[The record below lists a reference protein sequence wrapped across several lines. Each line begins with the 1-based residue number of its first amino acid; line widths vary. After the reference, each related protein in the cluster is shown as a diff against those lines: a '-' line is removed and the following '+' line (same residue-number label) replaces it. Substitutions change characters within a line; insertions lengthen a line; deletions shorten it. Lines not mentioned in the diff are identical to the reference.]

1 MAVLGP
7 KPELYRW
14 RRFSQP
20 LSERKKKF
28 DADNVDHW
36 IKRVEQASEYAVS
49 EAFSLKKTSY
59 TRGLHGPVL
68 NLETTDQLLDHD
80 EAYAEAQ
87 ELLSD
92 WMDSKLKLELMSDQ
106 DDADG
111 NPIMPIPSQEPT
123 VAFQTYQKFDELYEY
138 LEEELEDTTVQD
150 YLQHLLQS
158 EVVNSGILEDLR
170 TEDLKE
176 KKKTRDPRM
185 TMDLRHKQ
193 VKENRLRRQKE
204 LELLKQERALKKSA
218 ISEAQKQL
226 QEEKKK
232 KALKAKKEEEE
243 IQKQMVKLRKEMVDR
258 RHLME
263 EARKMEQKRHKLKRS
278 QRLVEF
284 GLLPSMSDNID
295 CEKEELKKEK
305 HIKIQELLNRVD
317 VANKKCLQKYFS
329 AWYKLILDLRLKMG
343 KARALADWKC
353 QLKTLRAWRDHVWS
367 QKLEQE
373 TQKMEYELRDQNR
386 KKLLATEFNR
396 KCILRH
402 CFAEWQ
408 HWSRAEVEKRE
419 LQLKKEETRKKMAKL
434 LEEVA
439 LGKLLPVCSSW
450 DAKSPHETEGAMDQ
464 CVAEIP
470 LIQVDPPIEN
480 AENTDSYSLVKSQK
494 FDHHSPQKPKWAWQV
509 TMKHAALNTQDH
521 AMFAKPTRDYVQ
533 HLGQK
538 STSVFLGPM
547 EHRHAFQQQLIE
559 EQRRQLQEQ
568 QELILKLQEN
578 ERLKAAREEAT
589 RATTATLALDN
600 HVQKTREGKKS
611 NSSNREP
618 LRSEKSQPAVQSRK
632 NLKMVS
638 TTHPLLRAMEER
650 AIERAERR
658 KELEEAKRKREED
671 KLAQMQAEEE
681 ERQREEAAEK
691 EAQLE
696 KRREERKLQKIKE
709 LENQRRLERDQQL
722 LSKAKEHYDMVLLK
736 KKGFE
741 PWKKLIE
748 QAQENVLLAQKH
760 RGCRLKRK
768 CLLAWLH
775 HMQEN
780 LTEKTIKAEQLYSSL
795 LLRRYFRIWMQYKNY
810 LSALEEDA
818 RKHHESSLKK
828 KVFWAWF
835 DLFSEEKT
843 ALWEKQKIA
852 DQYSDRRI
860 MLTVFRTWSKFPAL
874 MKEEREKEKRLEQ
887 LRRRVSEIL
896 PDFRTLQ
903 MDSRQESN

>member
-7 KPELYRW
+7 RPELYRW

-20 LSERKKKF
+20 LSRQKKKF

-49 EAFSLKKTSY
+49 EAFSLKKTSC
-59 TRGLHGPVL
+59 TRGLCGPVL
-68 NLETTDQLLDHD
+68 NLETTDQLMDHD

-106 DDADG
+106 EDANG
-111 NPIMPIPSQEPT
+111 NPIIPIPSQEPI
-123 VAFQTYQKFDELYEY
+123 VAFQKYQKFDELYEY

-158 EVVNSGILEDLR
+158 EVVNSGILKDLR

-176 KKKTRDPRM
+176 KKKTRDPRI

-218 ISEAQKQL
+218 MSEAQKQL

-263 EARKMEQKRHKLKRS
+263 EAWKMERKRHSLKRT

-284 GLLPSMSDNID
+284 GLFPSVSGHID

-305 HIKIQELLNRVD
+305 QIKIQELLNRVD
-317 VANKKCLQKYFS
+317 VANQKCLQKYFS

-343 KARALADWKC
+343 KARAFADWKC

-367 QKLEQE
+367 QNLEQE
-373 TQKMEYELRDQNR
+373 TQKMEHELRDQNR
-386 KKLLATEFNR
+386 KNLLATEFNR

-402 CFAEWQ
+402 CFTEWQ
-408 HWSRAEVEKRE
+408 CWSRAEVEKRE

-434 LEEVA
+434 LGELE

-450 DAKSPHETEGAMDQ
+450 DAKRHHEAEGAMDQ
-464 CVAEIP
+464 CVNFTEVAEIP
-470 LIQVDPPIEN
+470 LIQVDPPAEN

-494 FDHHSPQKPKWAWQV
+494 FDPHSLQKPKWAWQV
-509 TMKHAALNTQDH
+509 TLKHAALNTQDH
-521 AMFAKPTRDYVQ
+521 AMFVNPTRNYLQ
-533 HLGQK
+533 HLGKPKQK
-538 STSVFLGPM
+538 STPIFLGPM
-547 EHRHAFQQQLIE
+547 EHRYAFQQQLIE
-559 EQRRQLQEQ
+559 EQKRQLQEQ

-600 HVQKTREGKKS
+600 HVQKIREGKRA
-611 NSSNREP
+611 NFSNREP
-618 LRSEKSQPAVQSRK
+618 LRSKKSHPAVQSRK

-681 ERQREEAAEK
+681 ERQRVEAAER

-722 LSKAKEHYDMVLLK
+722 LSKAKEHYDKVLLK
-736 KKGFE
+736 KRGFE

-748 QAQENVLLAQKH
+748 QAHKNVLVAQKH
-760 RGCRLKRK
+760 RVCRLQRK

-775 HMQEN
+775 HMQEV
-780 LTEKTIKAEQLYSSL
+780 LAEKIIKAEQLYSSL
-795 LLRRYFRIWMQYKNY
+795 LLRRYFRIWMQYKDY
-810 LSALEEDA
+810 LSTLEEHA

-828 KVFWAWF
+828 KVFGAWF
-835 DLFSEEKT
+835 NVFSEEKT
-843 ALWEKQKIA
+843 ALWEKQNIA
-852 DQYSDRRI
+852 DQYSARRI

-874 MKEEREKEKRLEQ
+874 MKEEREKEKRREQ

-896 PDFRTLQ
+896 PDFRT
-903 MDSRQESN
+903 